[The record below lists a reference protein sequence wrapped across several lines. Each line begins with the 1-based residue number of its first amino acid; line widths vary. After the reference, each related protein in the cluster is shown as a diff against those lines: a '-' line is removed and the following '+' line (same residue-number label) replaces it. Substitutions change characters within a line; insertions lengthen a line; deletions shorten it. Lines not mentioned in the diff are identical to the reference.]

1 MIKNYKQMKITKLIL
16 YLILLMVTIS
26 FVYPFFWMII
36 ASLSPEEEIGTL
48 TFLPSEFTFSNYL
61 TMFQKIPI
69 WRALL
74 NSTIVASLS
83 TSGVLIFGSMVGYSL
98 AKLDFKGRDAIFF
111 IIIFTM
117 TLPFQI
123 TLIPNYIIMVKLRWV
138 NTFAALV
145 VPALNS
151 AFAIIMFRQ
160 TFKGIP
166 RDLIDAAR
174 VDGCGE
180 MRIIFQVIWPNIIP
194 TLITVAILS
203 FMASWNDVIWPLIVI
218 RDENLMTMPQLVTL
232 FAVGGRSEAQIGVK
246 LASAVLLALPIII
259 VYSIFQKHFIRSMV
273 STGLK
278 G

>member
-1 MIKNYKQMKITKLIL
+1 MKIGKIIL
-16 YLILLMVTIS
+16 YLILITVTIS
-26 FVYPFFWMII
+26 FVYPFLWMII
-36 ASLSPEEEIGTL
+36 ASLAPEEQIGTL
-48 TFLPSEFTFSNYL
+48 TFLPTKFTFDNYL
-61 TMFQKIPI
+61 LMFKKIPI
-69 WRALL
+69 WRSLL
-74 NSTIVASLS
+74 NSTIVAGLS
-83 TSGVLIFGSMVGYSL
+83 TSGVLVFGSMVGYSL
-98 AKLDFKGRDAIFF
+98 AKMNYKGKDLIFF

-174 VDGCGE
+174 IDGCGE
-180 MRIIFQVIWPNIIP
+180 IRIIFQVLWPNIVP
-194 TLITVAILS
+194 TIITVAILS

-259 VYSIFQKHFIRSMV
+259 AYSIFQKHFIRSMV
-273 STGLK
+273 SSGLK

>member
-1 MIKNYKQMKITKLIL
+1 
-16 YLILLMVTIS
+16 MVTFS
-26 FVYPFFWMII
+26 FIYPFLWMII
-36 ASLSPEEEIGTL
+36 ASLSPEEQIGTL
-48 TFLPSEFTFSNYL
+48 TFLPTEFTFSNYL

-98 AKLDFKGRDAIFF
+98 AKMDYKGRDLIFF

-174 VDGCGE
+174 IDGCGE
-180 MRIIFQVIWPNIIP
+180 MRIIFQVIWPNIVP

-273 STGLK
+273 SSGLK